1 MFIFAWHERQ
11 HLKIRLLILILVVS
25 CVSIVMLLYVKNFTY
40 FYENLMDKFKI
51 LIVDDEKDILE
62 FLGYNLQS
70 EGYDVI
76 VAHNGLLAIE
86 LAEKHQPSLII
97 LDVQMPD
104 MDGITTCEK
113 IREIPSLKD
122 VMITFLT
129 ARSEDYSQIA
139 GFDAGADDYITKPIR
154 PKVLISRVKA
164 LLKRRGQSSELPSV
178 VELGDLKVDFE
189 KHQTIYKGKS
199 VTLAKKE
206 FKLLKLLISKP
217 GKVFTREEILEKV
230 WGTDIIVGDR
240 TIDVHIRKLREKF
253 SNHSIKT
260 VKGVGYKF
268 EY

>member
-1 MFIFAWHERQ
+1 MKDNI
-11 HLKIRLLILILVVS
+11 KILVV
-25 CVSIVMLLYVKNFTY
+25 
-40 FYENLMDKFKI
+40 
-51 LIVDDEKDILE
+51 DDEEDILE
-62 FLGYNLQS
+62 FLSYNLRA

-76 VAHNGLLAIE
+76 VADNGVLAIE
-86 LAEKHQPSLII
+86 LAKQQQPSLII

-113 IREIPSLKD
+113 IREIPSLKET
-122 VMITFLT
+122 VVTFLT

-139 GFDAGADDYITKPIR
+139 GFEAGADDYITKPIR
-154 PKVLISRVKA
+154 PKVLVSRVKA
-164 LLKRRGQSSELPSV
+164 LLKRRGITQDTNSII
-178 VELGDLKVDFE
+178 ELGDIVIDKE
-189 KHQTIYKGKS
+189 KHLTTYKGQE
-199 VTLAKKE
+199 VIFAKKE

-240 TIDVHIRKLREKF
+240 TIDVHIRKLREKLAD
-253 SNHSIKT
+253 HYIKT

>member
-1 MFIFAWHERQ
+1 MNNNI
-11 HLKIRLLILILVVS
+11 KILVV
-25 CVSIVMLLYVKNFTY
+25 
-40 FYENLMDKFKI
+40 
-51 LIVDDEKDILE
+51 DDEEDILE
-62 FLGYNLQS
+62 FLSYNLRA

-76 VAHNGLLAIE
+76 VADNGILAIE
-86 LAEKHQPSLII
+86 LAKQQQPSLII

-113 IREIPSLKD
+113 IREIPSLKET
-122 VMITFLT
+122 VVTFLT

-139 GFDAGADDYITKPIR
+139 GFEAGADDYITKPIR
-154 PKVLISRVKA
+154 PKVLVSRVKA
-164 LLKRRGQSSELPSV
+164 LLKRRGITQDTNSII
-178 VELGDLKVDFE
+178 ELGDIVIDKE
-189 KHQTIYKGKS
+189 KHLTTYKGQE
-199 VTLAKKE
+199 VIFAKKE

-240 TIDVHIRKLREKF
+240 TIDVHIRKLREKLAD
-253 SNHSIKT
+253 HYIKT

>member
-1 MFIFAWHERQ
+1 MNDNI
-11 HLKIRLLILILVVS
+11 KILVV
-25 CVSIVMLLYVKNFTY
+25 
-40 FYENLMDKFKI
+40 
-51 LIVDDEKDILE
+51 DDEEDILE
-62 FLGYNLQS
+62 FLSYNLRA

-76 VAHNGLLAIE
+76 VADNGILAIE
-86 LAEKHQPSLII
+86 LAKQQQPSLII

-113 IREIPSLKD
+113 IREIPSLKET
-122 VMITFLT
+122 VVTFLT

-139 GFDAGADDYITKPIR
+139 GFEAGADDYITKPIR
-154 PKVLISRVKA
+154 PKVLVSRVKA
-164 LLKRRGQSSELPSV
+164 LLKRRGITKDTDAII
-178 VELGDLKVDFE
+178 ELGDIVIDKE
-189 KHQTIYKGKS
+189 KHLTTYKGQE
-199 VTLAKKE
+199 VIFAKKE

-240 TIDVHIRKLREKF
+240 TIDVHIRKLREKLAD
-253 SNHSIKT
+253 HYIKT

>member
-1 MFIFAWHERQ
+1 MNDNI
-11 HLKIRLLILILVVS
+11 KILVV
-25 CVSIVMLLYVKNFTY
+25 
-40 FYENLMDKFKI
+40 
-51 LIVDDEKDILE
+51 DDEEDILE
-62 FLGYNLQS
+62 FLSYNLRA

-76 VAHNGLLAIE
+76 VADNGILAIE
-86 LAEKHQPSLII
+86 LAKQEIPSLII

-113 IREIPSLKD
+113 IREIPSLSET
-122 VMITFLT
+122 VVTFLT

-139 GFDAGADDYITKPIR
+139 GFEAGADDYITKPIR
-154 PKVLISRVKA
+154 PKVLVSRVKA
-164 LLKRRGQSSELPSV
+164 LLKRRGITQDTNSIV
-178 VELGDLKVDFE
+178 KLGDIIIDKE
-189 KHQTIYKGKS
+189 KHLTTYKGQE
-199 VTLAKKE
+199 VIFAKKE

-240 TIDVHIRKLREKF
+240 TIDVHIRKLREKLAD
-253 SNHSIKT
+253 HYVKT

>member
-1 MFIFAWHERQ
+1 MKDNI
-11 HLKIRLLILILVVS
+11 KILVV
-25 CVSIVMLLYVKNFTY
+25 
-40 FYENLMDKFKI
+40 
-51 LIVDDEKDILE
+51 DDEEDILE
-62 FLGYNLQS
+62 FLSYNLRA

-76 VAHNGLLAIE
+76 VADNGILAIE
-86 LAEKHQPSLII
+86 LAKQQQPSLII

-113 IREIPSLKD
+113 IREIPSLKET
-122 VMITFLT
+122 VVTFLT

-139 GFDAGADDYITKPIR
+139 GFEAGADDYITKPIR
-154 PKVLISRVKA
+154 PKVLVSRVKA
-164 LLKRRGQSSELPSV
+164 LLKRRGITQDTNSII
-178 VELGDLKVDFE
+178 ELGDIVIDKE
-189 KHQTIYKGKS
+189 KHLTTYKGQE
-199 VTLAKKE
+199 VIFAKKE

-240 TIDVHIRKLREKF
+240 TIDVHIRKLREKLAD
-253 SNHSIKT
+253 HYIKT